1 MSDPTHLTLVEAA
14 DAVRSGAISAR
25 ELARACIERSERLQ
39 PLLNAFIN
47 PDFDGALAEA
57 DAVDAALARG
67 EDAGPLAGVPLAHKD
82 MYYRAGKITTCG
94 SKIRREFRP
103 DHSATVLE
111 RLGAAGALYLGGL
124 NMAEF
129 AVGPTGHNVH
139 FGACHNPWNPAHMC
153 GGSSSG
159 AGSATAARAIFG
171 ALGSD
176 TGGSVRLPAAACGLY
191 GLKPTQTRVSR
202 RGVMGLSFSLD
213 NVGPLAR
220 TVRDCARLARV
231 IAGHDPADPTS
242 STRPVAD
249 YEAATLRPDVA
260 GLRIGVP
267 TQYYHDDLDDEVR
280 AYLDASVR
288 QFADLGAEVVEVAPP
303 DHEYLTDLIGI
314 IMSCEAA
321 TLHQRWLTERPQD
334 YGPQVLARI
343 QPGLACPATR
353 YLQALQ
359 VRHRVLARFMDAVF
373 GHCDVLHLPVLP
385 MPVPTLADTDVGD
398 SPQFPQVI
406 GRITRNTRT
415 ISYLGLP
422 SLATPA
428 GFTSSGLPAAFQL
441 VAPPFAEARLF
452 RVAAAYEAATDWPSR
467 APLLSERD
475 DPRAAPGDTAAA
487 SRTRPSEA
495 RG

>member
-1 MSDPTHLTLVEAA
+1 MVMTEPTHLTLVEAA
-14 DAVRSGAISAR
+14 EAVRAREISAR
-25 ELARACIERSERLQ
+25 ELASACIERSERLQ
-39 PLLNAFIN
+39 PVLNTFIN

-57 DAVDAALARG
+57 DAIDAAIARG
-67 EDAGPLAGVPLAHKD
+67 EEPGPLAGVPLAHKD
-82 MYYRAGKITTCG
+82 MYYRAGKVTTCG
-94 SKIRREFRP
+94 SKIRRDFRP

-111 RLGAAGALYLGGL
+111 RLGAAGGLYLGGL

-139 FGACHNPWNPAHMC
+139 FGACRNPWNTDHMP

-159 AGSATAARAIFG
+159 SGSATAARLVFG

-176 TGGSVRLPAAACGLY
+176 TGGSVRLPAAACGVV
-191 GLKPTQTRVSR
+191 GLKPTQTRISR
-202 RGVMGLSFSLD
+202 RGVMGLCFSLD

-231 IAGHDPADPTS
+231 IAGHDPDDPTS
-242 STRPVAD
+242 SHHPVPD
-249 YEAATLRPDVA
+249 YEAATLRPEVA

-267 TQYYHDDLDDEVR
+267 TRYYYDDLDDEVR
-280 AYLDASVR
+280 ACLEASLRVY
-288 QFADLGAEVVEVAPP
+288 ADLGAEVVEVAPP
-303 DHEYLTDLIGI
+303 DHEYLSDLMGAV
-314 IMSCEAA
+314 MTSEAA
-321 TLHQRWLTERPQD
+321 TLHQRWLAERPQD

-359 VRHRVLARFMDAVF
+359 VRHRLLARFVEAVF
-373 GHCDVLHLPVLP
+373 GGCDVLHLPVLA
-385 MPVPTLADTDVGD
+385 MPVPTLAETDVGD
-398 SPQFPQVI
+398 SPRFPEVI

-428 GFTSSGLPAAFQL
+428 GFTASGLPAAFQL
-441 VAPPFAEARLF
+441 VGPPFAEARLF
-452 RVAAAYEAATDWPSR
+452 RVAAAYEAATGWPSR
-467 APLLSERD
+467 APELPSARGGQ
-475 DPRAAPGDTAAA
+475 AAPA
-487 SRTRPSEA
+487 
-495 RG
+495 